1 MIRRPKQG
9 YPDIAGYAADLE
21 TYGLGN
27 LTYNTYCRPRQFQ
40 LLNWSAIMVERKLSE
55 GGISN
60 VGFRAWAPV
69 IASSWLPREI
79 RRER

>member
-1 MIRRPKQG
+1 
-9 YPDIAGYAADLE
+9 
-21 TYGLGN
+21 
-27 LTYNTYCRPRQFQ
+27 
-40 LLNWSAIMVERKLSE
+40 MVERKLSE